1 MTDPLEPDTLPGE
14 TLVGTEH
21 ADVHFV
27 YTHFPSTPVALPGRV
42 RLTNYRV
49 AFVESGAATA
59 LWSLPLASIGAVE
72 KQRAAAQTQS
82 PPDRWPVTLTG
93 KGMAVATLAFA
104 TRAARH
110 AFVAALRAAAFVQ
123 PAR

>member
-42 RLTNYRV
+42 RLTN
-49 AFVESGAATA
+49 VE
-59 LWSLPLASIGAVE
+59 E
-72 KQRAAAQTQS
+72 
-82 PPDRWPVTLTG
+82 
-93 KGMAVATLAFA
+93 ATLREHVGAWC
-104 TRAARH
+104 AARSQ
-110 AFVAALRAAAFVQ
+110 AE
-123 PAR
+123 